1 MFEAIQRIGK
11 GSSCQVY
18 TVLSKQD
25 NKLYAIKE
33 SSSKENEDI
42 IKNEVS
48 IFKHLNNE
56 SPYIIHFFDFF
67 KGKNENNKPCLCI
80 QLEYCEYGNIR
91 EILKKGKKKGIKIS
105 EVEISSIIYNVLKG
119 INFIHKK
126 NLVNRDIKGRNILVG
141 KNGNVKL
148 CDFGICKKYVE
159 NNMKKFRGGSP
170 YWMAPEI
177 LKKEEYNQNID
188 IWALGITCIELAE
201 YEPPY
206 SKYSPEEVLKKI
218 IKNPPKG
225 LNDPNKWS
233 HEFNDFVKKCLEIDK
248 NKRPFSDELLRH
260 DFITNLDKKSIN
272 RNLIIY
278 KFLNKCGYKVLYNKK
293 ERINIHMPLN
303 LANINNLN
311 NSSSK
316 PNTFFKKINKNSNDL
331 VSEKLKVKL
340 NFNDANNIND
350 FSSRKKN
357 NSNKNNDVI
366 YINENNINISTATN
380 RKFSPLV
387 VNRQKNRQSL
397 QYSNFNINVN
407 KNREYKSLNKN
418 IYLRP
423 RSLEKIKVNNTEESE
438 GKKINKNKN
447 SYIPCLT
454 SNCNTN
460 TKEAKK
466 RHNFNFKKNNVIYL
480 NITNYRNINPINPIV
495 VNTNNTEGSERKYE
509 PLISDENDNDIEVN
523 GFNLDEKILDTKI
536 KSLEKERDF
545 VVKNIINKYQ
555 DKIAK
560 ISQEKNNLMM
570 KYSLRNENSNLRNYK
585 NPIKRFSNTTT
596 DHFVNNN
603 GINIIKNR
611 YDYTLSTTTSN
622 K

>member
-18 TVLSKQD
+18 TVISKID

-56 SPYIIHFFDFF
+56 SPYIIHFYDFF
-67 KGKNENNKPCLCI
+67 KGKNEHNKPCLCI

-91 EILKKGKKKGIKIS
+91 EILKKGRKLDIKIS
-105 EVEISSIIYNVLKG
+105 EIEISAIIYMVLQG
-119 INFIHKK
+119 IKFIHEK
-126 NLVNRDIKGRNILVG
+126 NLINRDIKGRNILVG

-148 CDFGICKKYVE
+148 CDFGICKRYIE
-159 NNMKKFRGGSP
+159 NGMKKFRGGSP

-206 SKYSPEEVLKKI
+206 SKYSPEDVLKKI

-225 LNDPNKWS
+225 LNEPEKWS
-233 HEFNDFVKKCLEIDK
+233 YEFNDFVRKCLEIDK
-248 NKRPFSDELLRH
+248 NKRPFADELLRH
-260 DFITNLDKKSIN
+260 EFITNLDKKNLN

-293 ERINIHMPLN
+293 ERINISIPLN
-303 LANINNLN
+303 NIININNS
-311 NSSSK
+311 NSK
-316 PNTFFKKINKNSNDL
+316 RNAFYKKINKKNNELLNDKIKIKLKFNESNDK
-331 VSEKLKVKL
+331 SSFSNRK
-340 NFNDANNIND
+340 NNIN
-350 FSSRKKN
+350 
-357 NSNKNNDVI
+357 NDII
-366 YINENNINISTATN
+366 YINDINNEINN
-380 RKFSPLV
+380 RSKRESSPLV
-387 VNRQKNRQSL
+387 VNRQQYRNSL
-397 QYSNFNINVN
+397 QY
-407 KNREYKSLNKN
+407 NRKKQFRSLNKN

-423 RSLEKIKVNNTEESE
+423 RSLEKIKVNNTEESANKE
-438 GKKINKNKN
+438 VNKNIYN
-447 SYIPCLT
+447 AHFT
-454 SNCNTN
+454 SNCDTN
-460 TKEAKK
+460 SKERKK
-466 RHNFNFKKNNVIYL
+466 RNNYNYKKNNVIYL
-480 NITNYRNINPINPIV
+480 NITNYKNINPINPIV
-495 VNTNNTEGSERKYE
+495 VNTEGSENQYE
-509 PLISDENDNDIEVN
+509 PIISDDIDINE
-523 GFNLDEKILDTKI
+523 FNIDEKLLDTKI

-555 DKIAK
+555 NKIEK
-560 ISQEKNNLMM
+560 ISNEKNNLLM
-570 KYSLRNENSNLRNYK
+570 KYSLRNDNFSLKNYK
-585 NPIKRFSNTTT
+585 NPLKKYSNTST
-596 DHFVNNN
+596 NNFGN
-603 GINIIKNR
+603 IAIKSINNIKNR
-611 YDYTLSTTTSN
+611 YDYTISTTTSN

>member
-18 TVLSKQD
+18 TVISKID

-56 SPYIIHFFDFF
+56 SPYIIHFYDFF
-67 KGKNENNKPCLCI
+67 KGKNEHNKPCLCI

-91 EILKKGKKKGIKIS
+91 EILKKGRKLDIKIS
-105 EVEISSIIYNVLKG
+105 EIEISAIIYMVLQG
-119 INFIHKK
+119 IKFIHEK
-126 NLVNRDIKGRNILVG
+126 NLINRDIKGRNILVG

-148 CDFGICKKYVE
+148 CDFGICKRYIE
-159 NNMKKFRGGSP
+159 NGMKKFRGGSP

-206 SKYSPEEVLKKI
+206 SKYSPEDVLKKI

-225 LNDPNKWS
+225 LNEPEKWS
-233 HEFNDFVKKCLEIDK
+233 YEFNDFVRKCLEIDK
-248 NKRPFSDELLRH
+248 NKRPFADELLRH
-260 DFITNLDKKSIN
+260 DFITNLDKKNLN

-293 ERINIHMPLN
+293 ERINISIPLN
-303 LANINNLN
+303 NIININNS
-311 NSSSK
+311 NSK
-316 PNTFFKKINKNSNDL
+316 RNAFYKKINKKNNELLNDKIKIKLKFNESNDK
-331 VSEKLKVKL
+331 SSFSNRK
-340 NFNDANNIND
+340 NNIN
-350 FSSRKKN
+350 
-357 NSNKNNDVI
+357 NDII
-366 YINENNINISTATN
+366 YINDINNRSK
-380 RKFSPLV
+380 RESSPLV
-387 VNRQKNRQSL
+387 VNRQQYRNSL
-397 QYSNFNINVN
+397 QY
-407 KNREYKSLNKN
+407 NRKKQFRSLNKN

-423 RSLEKIKVNNTEESE
+423 RSLEKIKVNNTEESA
-438 GKKINKNKN
+438 NKEISKN
-447 SYIPCLT
+447 IYNAHFT
-454 SNCNTN
+454 SNCDTN
-460 TKEAKK
+460 SKERKK
-466 RHNFNFKKNNVIYL
+466 RNNYNYKKNNVIYL
-480 NITNYRNINPINPIV
+480 NITNYKNINPINPIV
-495 VNTNNTEGSERKYE
+495 VNTEGSENQYE
-509 PLISDENDNDIEVN
+509 PIISDDIDINE
-523 GFNLDEKILDTKI
+523 FNIDEKLLDTKI

-555 DKIAK
+555 NKIEK
-560 ISQEKNNLMM
+560 ISNEKNNLLM
-570 KYSLRNENSNLRNYK
+570 KYSLRNDNFSLKNYK
-585 NPIKRFSNTTT
+585 NPLKKYSNTST
-596 DHFVNNN
+596 NNFGN
-603 GINIIKNR
+603 IAIKSINNIKNR
-611 YDYTLSTTTSN
+611 YDYTISTTTSN

>member
-18 TVLSKQD
+18 TVISKID

-56 SPYIIHFFDFF
+56 SPYIIHFYDFF
-67 KGKNENNKPCLCI
+67 KGKNEHNKPCLCI

-91 EILKKGKKKGIKIS
+91 EILKKGRKLDIKIS
-105 EVEISSIIYNVLKG
+105 EIEISAIIYMVLQG
-119 INFIHKK
+119 IKFIHEK
-126 NLVNRDIKGRNILVG
+126 NLINRDIKGRNILVG

-148 CDFGICKKYVE
+148 CDFGICKRYIE
-159 NNMKKFRGGSP
+159 NGMKKFRGGSP

-206 SKYSPEEVLKKI
+206 SKYSPEDVLKKI

-225 LNDPNKWS
+225 LNEPEKWS
-233 HEFNDFVKKCLEIDK
+233 YEFNDFVRKCLETDK
-248 NKRPFSDELLRH
+248 NKRPFADELLRH
-260 DFITNLDKKSIN
+260 DFITNLDKKNLN

-293 ERINIHMPLN
+293 ERINISIPLN
-303 LANINNLN
+303 NIININNS
-311 NSSSK
+311 NSK
-316 PNTFFKKINKNSNDL
+316 RNAFYKKINKKNNELLNDKIKIKLKFNESNDK
-331 VSEKLKVKL
+331 SSFSNRK
-340 NFNDANNIND
+340 NNIN
-350 FSSRKKN
+350 
-357 NSNKNNDVI
+357 NDII
-366 YINENNINISTATN
+366 YINDINNEINN
-380 RKFSPLV
+380 RSKRESSPLV
-387 VNRQKNRQSL
+387 VNRQQYRNSL
-397 QYSNFNINVN
+397 QY
-407 KNREYKSLNKN
+407 NRKKQFRSLNKN

-423 RSLEKIKVNNTEESE
+423 RSLEKIKVNNTEESANKE
-438 GKKINKNKN
+438 VNKNIYN
-447 SYIPCLT
+447 AHFT
-454 SNCNTN
+454 SNCGTN
-460 TKEAKK
+460 SKERKK
-466 RHNFNFKKNNVIYL
+466 RNNYNYKKNNVIYL
-480 NITNYRNINPINPIV
+480 NITNYKNINPINPIV
-495 VNTNNTEGSERKYE
+495 VNTEGSENQYE
-509 PLISDENDNDIEVN
+509 PIISDDIDINE
-523 GFNLDEKILDTKI
+523 FNIDEKLLDTKI

-555 DKIAK
+555 NKIEK
-560 ISQEKNNLMM
+560 ISNEKNNLLM
-570 KYSLRNENSNLRNYK
+570 KYSLRNDNFSLKNYK
-585 NPIKRFSNTTT
+585 NPLKKYSNTST
-596 DHFVNNN
+596 NNFGN
-603 GINIIKNR
+603 IAIKSINNIKNR
-611 YDYTLSTTTSN
+611 YDYTISTTTSN

>member
-18 TVLSKQD
+18 TVISKID

-56 SPYIIHFFDFF
+56 SPYIIHFYDFF
-67 KGKNENNKPCLCI
+67 KGKNEHNKPCLCI

-91 EILKKGKKKGIKIS
+91 EILKKGRKLDIKIS
-105 EVEISSIIYNVLKG
+105 EIEISAIIYMVLQG
-119 INFIHKK
+119 IKFIHEK
-126 NLVNRDIKGRNILVG
+126 NLINRDIKGRNILVG

-148 CDFGICKKYVE
+148 CDFGICKRYIE
-159 NNMKKFRGGSP
+159 NGMKKYRGGSP

-206 SKYSPEEVLKKI
+206 SKYSPEDVLKKI

-225 LNDPNKWS
+225 LNEPEKWS
-233 HEFNDFVKKCLEIDK
+233 YEFNDFVRKCLETDK
-248 NKRPFSDELLRH
+248 NKRPFADELLRH
-260 DFITNLDKKSIN
+260 DFITNLDKKNLN

-293 ERINIHMPLN
+293 ERINISIPLN
-303 LANINNLN
+303 NIININNS
-311 NSSSK
+311 NSK
-316 PNTFFKKINKNSNDL
+316 RNAFYKKINKKNNELLNDKIKIKLKFNESNDK
-331 VSEKLKVKL
+331 SSFSNRK
-340 NFNDANNIND
+340 NNIN
-350 FSSRKKN
+350 
-357 NSNKNNDVI
+357 NDII
-366 YINENNINISTATN
+366 YINDINNEINN
-380 RKFSPLV
+380 RSKRESSPLV
-387 VNRQKNRQSL
+387 VNRQQYRNSL
-397 QYSNFNINVN
+397 QY
-407 KNREYKSLNKN
+407 NRKKQFRSLNKN

-423 RSLEKIKVNNTEESE
+423 RSLEKIKVNNTEESANKE
-438 GKKINKNKN
+438 VNKNIYN
-447 SYIPCLT
+447 AHFT
-454 SNCNTN
+454 SNCDTN
-460 TKEAKK
+460 SKERKK
-466 RHNFNFKKNNVIYL
+466 RNNYNYKKNNVIYL
-480 NITNYRNINPINPIV
+480 NITNYKNINPINPIV
-495 VNTNNTEGSERKYE
+495 VNTEGSENQYE
-509 PLISDENDNDIEVN
+509 PIISDDIDINE
-523 GFNLDEKILDTKI
+523 FNIDEKLLDTKI

-555 DKIAK
+555 NKIEK
-560 ISQEKNNLMM
+560 ISNEKNNLLM
-570 KYSLRNENSNLRNYK
+570 KYSLRNDNFSLKNYK
-585 NPIKRFSNTTT
+585 NPLKKYSNTST
-596 DHFVNNN
+596 NNFGN
-603 GINIIKNR
+603 IAIKSINNIKNR
-611 YDYTLSTTTSN
+611 YDYTISTTTSN

>member
-18 TVLSKQD
+18 TVISKID

-56 SPYIIHFFDFF
+56 SPYIIHFYDFF
-67 KGKNENNKPCLCI
+67 KGKNEHNKPCLCI

-91 EILKKGKKKGIKIS
+91 EILKKGRKLDIKIS
-105 EVEISSIIYNVLKG
+105 EIEISAIIYMVLQG
-119 INFIHKK
+119 IKFIHEK
-126 NLVNRDIKGRNILVG
+126 NLINRDIKGRNILVG

-148 CDFGICKKYVE
+148 CDFGICKRYIE
-159 NNMKKFRGGSP
+159 NGMKKYRGGSP

-206 SKYSPEEVLKKI
+206 SKYSPEDVLKKI

-225 LNDPNKWS
+225 LNEPEKWS
-233 HEFNDFVKKCLEIDK
+233 YEFNDFVRKCLEIDK
-248 NKRPFSDELLRH
+248 NKRPFADELLRH
-260 DFITNLDKKSIN
+260 DFITNLDKKNLN

-293 ERINIHMPLN
+293 ERINISIPLN
-303 LANINNLN
+303 NIININNS
-311 NSSSK
+311 NSK
-316 PNTFFKKINKNSNDL
+316 RNAFYKKINKKNNELLNDKIKIKLKFNESNDK
-331 VSEKLKVKL
+331 SSFSNRK
-340 NFNDANNIND
+340 NNIN
-350 FSSRKKN
+350 
-357 NSNKNNDVI
+357 NDII
-366 YINENNINISTATN
+366 YINDKNNEINN
-380 RKFSPLV
+380 RSKRESSPLV
-387 VNRQKNRQSL
+387 VNRQQYRNSL
-397 QYSNFNINVN
+397 QY
-407 KNREYKSLNKN
+407 NRKKQFRSLNKN

-423 RSLEKIKVNNTEESE
+423 RSLEKIKVNNTEESA
-438 GKKINKNKN
+438 NKEISKN
-447 SYIPCLT
+447 IYNAHFT

-460 TKEAKK
+460 SKERKK
-466 RHNFNFKKNNVIYL
+466 RNNYNYKKNNVIYL
-480 NITNYRNINPINPIV
+480 NITNYKNINPINPIV
-495 VNTNNTEGSERKYE
+495 VNTEGSENQYE
-509 PLISDENDNDIEVN
+509 PIISDDIDINE
-523 GFNLDEKILDTKI
+523 FNIDEKLLDTKI

-545 VVKNIINKYQ
+545 VVKNIMNKYQ
-555 DKIAK
+555 NKIEK
-560 ISQEKNNLMM
+560 ISNEKNNLLM
-570 KYSLRNENSNLRNYK
+570 KYSLRNDNFSLKNYK
-585 NPIKRFSNTTT
+585 NPLKKYSNTST
-596 DHFVNNN
+596 NNFGN
-603 GINIIKNR
+603 IAIKSINNIKNR
-611 YDYTLSTTTSN
+611 YDYTTSTTTSN

>member
-18 TVLSKQD
+18 TVISKID

-56 SPYIIHFFDFF
+56 SPYIIHFYDFF
-67 KGKNENNKPCLCI
+67 KGKNEHNKPCLCI

-91 EILKKGKKKGIKIS
+91 EILKKGRKLDIKIS
-105 EVEISSIIYNVLKG
+105 EIEISAIIYMVLQG
-119 INFIHKK
+119 IKFIHEK
-126 NLVNRDIKGRNILVG
+126 NLINRDIKGRNILVG

-148 CDFGICKKYVE
+148 CDFGICKRYIE
-159 NNMKKFRGGSP
+159 NGMKKYRGGSP

-206 SKYSPEEVLKKI
+206 SKYSPEDVLKKI

-225 LNDPNKWS
+225 LNEPEKWS
-233 HEFNDFVKKCLEIDK
+233 YEFNDFVRKCLEIDK
-248 NKRPFSDELLRH
+248 NKRPFADELLRH
-260 DFITNLDKKSIN
+260 DFITNLDKKNLN

-293 ERINIHMPLN
+293 ERINISIPLN
-303 LANINNLN
+303 NIININNS
-311 NSSSK
+311 NSK
-316 PNTFFKKINKNSNDL
+316 RNAFYKKINKKNNELLNDKIKIKLKFNESNDK
-331 VSEKLKVKL
+331 SSFSNRK
-340 NFNDANNIND
+340 NNIN
-350 FSSRKKN
+350 
-357 NSNKNNDVI
+357 NDII
-366 YINENNINISTATN
+366 YINDKNNEINN
-380 RKFSPLV
+380 RSKRESSPLV
-387 VNRQKNRQSL
+387 VNRQQYRNSL
-397 QYSNFNINVN
+397 QY
-407 KNREYKSLNKN
+407 NRKKQFRSLNKN

-423 RSLEKIKVNNTEESE
+423 RSLEKIKVNNTEESA
-438 GKKINKNKN
+438 NKEISKN
-447 SYIPCLT
+447 IYNAHFT

-460 TKEAKK
+460 SKERKK
-466 RHNFNFKKNNVIYL
+466 RNNYNYKKNNVIYL
-480 NITNYRNINPINPIV
+480 NITNYKNINPINPIV
-495 VNTNNTEGSERKYE
+495 VNTEGSENQYE
-509 PLISDENDNDIEVN
+509 PIISDDIDINE
-523 GFNLDEKILDTKI
+523 FNIDEKLLDTKI

-545 VVKNIINKYQ
+545 VVKNIMNKYQ
-555 DKIAK
+555 NKIEK
-560 ISQEKNNLMM
+560 ISNEKNNLLM
-570 KYSLRNENSNLRNYK
+570 KYSLRNDNFSLKNYK
-585 NPIKRFSNTTT
+585 NPLKKYSNTST
-596 DHFVNNN
+596 NNFGN
-603 GINIIKNR
+603 IAIKSINNIKNR
-611 YDYTLSTTTSN
+611 YDYTISTTTSN

>member
-18 TVLSKQD
+18 TVISKID

-56 SPYIIHFFDFF
+56 SPYIIHFYDFF
-67 KGKNENNKPCLCI
+67 KGKNEHNKPCLCI

-91 EILKKGKKKGIKIS
+91 EILKKGRKLDIKIS
-105 EVEISSIIYNVLKG
+105 EIEISAIIYMVLQG
-119 INFIHKK
+119 IKFIHEK
-126 NLVNRDIKGRNILVG
+126 NLINRDIKGRNILVG

-148 CDFGICKKYVE
+148 CDFGICKRYIE
-159 NNMKKFRGGSP
+159 NGMKKFRGGSP

-206 SKYSPEEVLKKI
+206 SKYSPEDVLKKI

-225 LNDPNKWS
+225 LNEPEKWS
-233 HEFNDFVKKCLEIDK
+233 YEFNDFVRKCLEIDK
-248 NKRPFSDELLRH
+248 NKRPFADELLRH
-260 DFITNLDKKSIN
+260 DFITNLDKKNLN

-293 ERINIHMPLN
+293 ERINISIPLN
-303 LANINNLN
+303 NIININNS
-311 NSSSK
+311 NSK
-316 PNTFFKKINKNSNDL
+316 RNAFYKKINKKNNELLNDKIKIKLKFNESNDK
-331 VSEKLKVKL
+331 SSFSNRK
-340 NFNDANNIND
+340 NNIN
-350 FSSRKKN
+350 
-357 NSNKNNDVI
+357 NDII
-366 YINENNINISTATN
+366 YINDINNEINNKSK
-380 RKFSPLV
+380 RESSPLV
-387 VNRQKNRQSL
+387 VNRQQYRNSL
-397 QYSNFNINVN
+397 QY
-407 KNREYKSLNKN
+407 NRKKQFRSLNKN

-423 RSLEKIKVNNTEESE
+423 RSLEKIKVNNTEESA
-438 GKKINKNKN
+438 NKEISKN
-447 SYIPCLT
+447 IYNAHFT
-454 SNCNTN
+454 SNCDTN
-460 TKEAKK
+460 SKERKK
-466 RHNFNFKKNNVIYL
+466 RNNYNYKKNNVIYL
-480 NITNYRNINPINPIV
+480 NITNYKNINPINPIV
-495 VNTNNTEGSERKYE
+495 VNTEGSENQYE
-509 PLISDENDNDIEVN
+509 PIISDDIDINE
-523 GFNLDEKILDTKI
+523 FNIDEKLLDTKI

-555 DKIAK
+555 NKIEK
-560 ISQEKNNLMM
+560 ISNEKNNLLM
-570 KYSLRNENSNLRNYK
+570 KYSLRNDNFSLKNYK
-585 NPIKRFSNTTT
+585 NPLKKYSNTST
-596 DHFVNNN
+596 NNFGN
-603 GINIIKNR
+603 IAIKSINNIKNR
-611 YDYTLSTTTSN
+611 YDYTISTTTSN

>member
-18 TVLSKQD
+18 TVISKID

-56 SPYIIHFFDFF
+56 SPYIIHFYDFF
-67 KGKNENNKPCLCI
+67 KGKNEHNKPCLCI

-91 EILKKGKKKGIKIS
+91 EILKKGRKLDIKIS
-105 EVEISSIIYNVLKG
+105 EIEISAIIYMVLQG
-119 INFIHKK
+119 IKFIHEK
-126 NLVNRDIKGRNILVG
+126 NLINRDIKGRNILVG

-148 CDFGICKKYVE
+148 CDFGICKRYIE
-159 NNMKKFRGGSP
+159 NGMKKFRGGSP

-206 SKYSPEEVLKKI
+206 SKYSPEDVLKKI

-225 LNDPNKWS
+225 LNEPEKWS
-233 HEFNDFVKKCLEIDK
+233 YEFNDFVRKCLEIDK
-248 NKRPFSDELLRH
+248 NKRPFADELLRH
-260 DFITNLDKKSIN
+260 DFITNLDKKNLN

-293 ERINIHMPLN
+293 ERINISIPLN
-303 LANINNLN
+303 NIININNS
-311 NSSSK
+311 NSK
-316 PNTFFKKINKNSNDL
+316 RNAFYKKINKKNNELLNDKIKIKLKFNESNDK
-331 VSEKLKVKL
+331 SSFSNRK
-340 NFNDANNIND
+340 NNIN
-350 FSSRKKN
+350 
-357 NSNKNNDVI
+357 NDII
-366 YINENNINISTATN
+366 YINDINNEINNKSK
-380 RKFSPLV
+380 RESSPLV
-387 VNRQKNRQSL
+387 VNRQQYRNSL
-397 QYSNFNINVN
+397 QY
-407 KNREYKSLNKN
+407 NRKKQFRSLNKN

-423 RSLEKIKVNNTEESE
+423 RSLEKIKVNNTEESANKE
-438 GKKINKNKN
+438 INKNIYN
-447 SYIPCLT
+447 AHFT
-454 SNCNTN
+454 SNCDTN
-460 TKEAKK
+460 SKERKK
-466 RHNFNFKKNNVIYL
+466 RNNYNYKKNNVIYL
-480 NITNYRNINPINPIV
+480 NITNYKNINPINPIV
-495 VNTNNTEGSERKYE
+495 VNTEGSENQYE
-509 PLISDENDNDIEVN
+509 PIISDDIDINE
-523 GFNLDEKILDTKI
+523 FNIDEKLLDTKI

-555 DKIAK
+555 NKIEK
-560 ISQEKNNLMM
+560 ISNEKNNLLM
-570 KYSLRNENSNLRNYK
+570 KYSLRNDNFSLKNYK
-585 NPIKRFSNTTT
+585 NPLKKYSNTST
-596 DHFVNNN
+596 NNFGN
-603 GINIIKNR
+603 IAIKSINNIKNR
-611 YDYTLSTTTSN
+611 YDYTISTTTSN

>member
-18 TVLSKQD
+18 TVISKID

-56 SPYIIHFFDFF
+56 SPYIIHFYDFF
-67 KGKNENNKPCLCI
+67 KGKNEHNKPCLCI

-91 EILKKGKKKGIKIS
+91 EILKKGRKLDIKIS
-105 EVEISSIIYNVLKG
+105 EIEISAIIYMVLQG
-119 INFIHKK
+119 IKFIHEK
-126 NLVNRDIKGRNILVG
+126 NLINRDIKGRNILVG

-148 CDFGICKKYVE
+148 CDFGICKRYIE
-159 NNMKKFRGGSP
+159 NGMKKFRGGSP

-206 SKYSPEEVLKKI
+206 SKYSPEDVLKKI

-225 LNDPNKWS
+225 LNEPEKWS
-233 HEFNDFVKKCLEIDK
+233 YEFNDFVRKCLEIDK
-248 NKRPFSDELLRH
+248 NKRPFADELLRH
-260 DFITNLDKKSIN
+260 DFITNLDKKNLN

-293 ERINIHMPLN
+293 ERINISIPLN
-303 LANINNLN
+303 NIININNS
-311 NSSSK
+311 NSK
-316 PNTFFKKINKNSNDL
+316 RNAFYKKINKKNNELLNDKIKIKLKFNESNDK
-331 VSEKLKVKL
+331 SSFSNRK
-340 NFNDANNIND
+340 NNIN
-350 FSSRKKN
+350 
-357 NSNKNNDVI
+357 NDII
-366 YINENNINISTATN
+366 YINDKNNEINN
-380 RKFSPLV
+380 RSKRESSPLV
-387 VNRQKNRQSL
+387 VNRQQYRNSL
-397 QYSNFNINVN
+397 QY
-407 KNREYKSLNKN
+407 NRKKQFRSLNKN

-423 RSLEKIKVNNTEESE
+423 RSLEKIKVNNTEESA
-438 GKKINKNKN
+438 NKEISKN
-447 SYIPCLT
+447 IYNAHFT

-460 TKEAKK
+460 SKERKK
-466 RHNFNFKKNNVIYL
+466 RNNYNYKKNNVIYL
-480 NITNYRNINPINPIV
+480 NITNYKNINPINPIV
-495 VNTNNTEGSERKYE
+495 VNTEGSENQYE
-509 PLISDENDNDIEVN
+509 PIISDDIDIND
-523 GFNLDEKILDTKI
+523 FNIDEKLLDTKI

-545 VVKNIINKYQ
+545 VVKNIMNKYQ
-555 DKIAK
+555 NKIEK
-560 ISQEKNNLMM
+560 ISNEKNNLLM
-570 KYSLRNENSNLRNYK
+570 KYSLRNDNFSLKNYK
-585 NPIKRFSNTTT
+585 NPLKKYSNTST
-596 DHFVNNN
+596 NNFGN
-603 GINIIKNR
+603 IAIKSINNIKNR
-611 YDYTLSTTTSN
+611 YDYTISTTNSN

>member
-18 TVLSKQD
+18 TVISKID

-56 SPYIIHFFDFF
+56 SPYIIHFYDFF
-67 KGKNENNKPCLCI
+67 KGKNEHNKPCLCI

-91 EILKKGKKKGIKIS
+91 EILKKGRKLDIKIS
-105 EVEISSIIYNVLKG
+105 EIEISAIIYMVLQG
-119 INFIHKK
+119 IKFIHEK
-126 NLVNRDIKGRNILVG
+126 NLINRDIKGRNILVG

-148 CDFGICKKYVE
+148 CDFGICKRYIE
-159 NNMKKFRGGSP
+159 NGMKKYRGGSP

-206 SKYSPEEVLKKI
+206 SKYSPEDVLKKI

-225 LNDPNKWS
+225 LNEPEKWS
-233 HEFNDFVKKCLEIDK
+233 YEFNDFVRKCLETDK
-248 NKRPFSDELLRH
+248 NKRPFADELLRH
-260 DFITNLDKKSIN
+260 DFITNLDKKNLN

-293 ERINIHMPLN
+293 ERINISIPLN
-303 LANINNLN
+303 NIININNS
-311 NSSSK
+311 NSK
-316 PNTFFKKINKNSNDL
+316 RNAFYKKINKKNNELLNDKIKIKLKFNESNDK
-331 VSEKLKVKL
+331 SSFSNRK
-340 NFNDANNIND
+340 NNIN
-350 FSSRKKN
+350 
-357 NSNKNNDVI
+357 NDII
-366 YINENNINISTATN
+366 YINDINNEINN
-380 RKFSPLV
+380 RSKRESSPLV
-387 VNRQKNRQSL
+387 VNRQQYRNSL
-397 QYSNFNINVN
+397 QY
-407 KNREYKSLNKN
+407 NRKKQFRSLNKN

-423 RSLEKIKVNNTEESE
+423 RSLEKIKVNNTEESA
-438 GKKINKNKN
+438 NKEISKN
-447 SYIPCLT
+447 IYNAHFT

-460 TKEAKK
+460 SKERKK
-466 RHNFNFKKNNVIYL
+466 RNNYNYKKNNVIYL
-480 NITNYRNINPINPIV
+480 NITNYKNINPINPIV
-495 VNTNNTEGSERKYE
+495 VNTEGSENQYE
-509 PLISDENDNDIEVN
+509 PIISDDIDINE
-523 GFNLDEKILDTKI
+523 FNIDEKLLDTKI

-545 VVKNIINKYQ
+545 VVKNIMNKYQ
-555 DKIAK
+555 NKIEK
-560 ISQEKNNLMM
+560 ISNEKNNLLM
-570 KYSLRNENSNLRNYK
+570 KYSLRNDNFSLKNYK
-585 NPIKRFSNTTT
+585 NPLKKYSNTST
-596 DHFVNNN
+596 NNFGN
-603 GINIIKNR
+603 IAIKSINNIKNR
-611 YDYTLSTTTSN
+611 YDYTTSTTTSN

>member
-18 TVLSKQD
+18 TVISKID

-56 SPYIIHFFDFF
+56 SPYIIHFYDFF
-67 KGKNENNKPCLCI
+67 KGKNEHNKPCLCI

-91 EILKKGKKKGIKIS
+91 EILKKGRKLDIKIS
-105 EVEISSIIYNVLKG
+105 EIEISAIIYMVLQG
-119 INFIHKK
+119 IKFIHEK
-126 NLVNRDIKGRNILVG
+126 NLINRDIKGRNILVG

-148 CDFGICKKYVE
+148 CDFGICKRYIE
-159 NNMKKFRGGSP
+159 NGMKKFRGGSP

-206 SKYSPEEVLKKI
+206 SKYSPEDVLKKI

-225 LNDPNKWS
+225 LNEPEKWS
-233 HEFNDFVKKCLEIDK
+233 YEFNDFVRKCLEIDK
-248 NKRPFSDELLRH
+248 NKRPFADELLRH
-260 DFITNLDKKSIN
+260 DFITNLDKKNLN

-293 ERINIHMPLN
+293 ERINISIPLN
-303 LANINNLN
+303 NIININNS
-311 NSSSK
+311 NSK
-316 PNTFFKKINKNSNDL
+316 RNAFYKKINKKNNELLNDKIKIKLKFNESNDK
-331 VSEKLKVKL
+331 SSFSNRK
-340 NFNDANNIND
+340 NNIN
-350 FSSRKKN
+350 
-357 NSNKNNDVI
+357 NDII
-366 YINENNINISTATN
+366 YINDINNEINNKSK
-380 RKFSPLV
+380 RESSPLV
-387 VNRQKNRQSL
+387 VNRQQYRNSL
-397 QYSNFNINVN
+397 QY
-407 KNREYKSLNKN
+407 NRKKQFRSLNKN

-423 RSLEKIKVNNTEESE
+423 RSLEKIKVNNTEESANKE
-438 GKKINKNKN
+438 VNKNIYN
-447 SYIPCLT
+447 AHFT
-454 SNCNTN
+454 SNCDTN
-460 TKEAKK
+460 SKERKK
-466 RHNFNFKKNNVIYL
+466 RNNYNYKKNNVIYL
-480 NITNYRNINPINPIV
+480 NITNYKNINPINPIV
-495 VNTNNTEGSERKYE
+495 VNTEGSENQYE
-509 PLISDENDNDIEVN
+509 PIISDDIDINE
-523 GFNLDEKILDTKI
+523 FNLDEKLLDTKI

-555 DKIAK
+555 NKIEK
-560 ISQEKNNLMM
+560 ISNEKNNLLM
-570 KYSLRNENSNLRNYK
+570 KYSLRNDNFSLKNYK
-585 NPIKRFSNTTT
+585 NPLKKYSNTST
-596 DHFVNNN
+596 NNFGN
-603 GINIIKNR
+603 IAIKSINNIKNR
-611 YDYTLSTTTSN
+611 YDYTISTTTSN

>member
-18 TVLSKQD
+18 TVISKID

-56 SPYIIHFFDFF
+56 SPYIIHFYDFF
-67 KGKNENNKPCLCI
+67 KGKNEHNKPCLCI

-91 EILKKGKKKGIKIS
+91 EILKKGKKLNIKITEMEISAIIYMVLQGIK
-105 EVEISSIIYNVLKG
+105 
-119 INFIHKK
+119 FIHEK
-126 NLVNRDIKGRNILVG
+126 NLINRDIKGRNILVG

-148 CDFGICKKYVE
+148 CDFGICKRYIE
-159 NNMKKFRGGSP
+159 NGMKKFRGGSP

-225 LNDPNKWS
+225 LNEPEKWS
-233 HEFNDFVKKCLEIDK
+233 YEFNDFIKKCLEIDK
-248 NKRPFSDELLRH
+248 NKRPFAGELLKH
-260 DFITNLDKKSIN
+260 DFIINLDKKNLN

-293 ERINIHMPLN
+293 ERINISSPLN
-303 LANINNLN
+303 NIININNSCSKQNAFYKKVNTNNKGLLN
-311 NSSSK
+311 D
-316 PNTFFKKINKNSNDL
+316 KIKIKLKFNEMSDKNS
-331 VSEKLKVKL
+331 
-340 NFNDANNIND
+340 
-350 FSSRKKN
+350 FSNTKKN
-357 NSNKNNDVI
+357 SQNDNI
-366 YINENNINISTATN
+366 YINDINNRSK
-380 RKFSPLV
+380 RESSPLV
-387 VNRQKNRQSL
+387 VNRQQNRKSI
-397 QYSNFNINVN
+397 QYN
-407 KNREYKSLNKN
+407 KHKQFRSLNKN

-423 RSLEKIKVNNTEESE
+423 RSLEKIKLNNTEEND
-438 GKKINKNKN
+438 KKEINQNFYN
-447 SYIPCLT
+447 PHFT
-454 SNCNTN
+454 SNCDTN
-460 TKEAKK
+460 SKERKK
-466 RHNFNFKKNNVIYL
+466 KNNYNYKKNNVIYL

-495 VNTNNTEGSERKYE
+495 LNTEGSENQYE
-509 PLISDENDNDIEVN
+509 PIINDDNDVN
-523 GFNLDEKILDTKI
+523 EFNLDEKLLDTKI

-555 DKIAK
+555 NKIEK
-560 ISQEKNNLMM
+560 ISKEKNNLLL
-570 KYSLRNENSNLRNYK
+570 KYSLRNENFSLKNYK
-585 NPIKRFSNTTT
+585 NPIKKYSNTST
-596 DHFVNNN
+596 NNFGN
-603 GINIIKNR
+603 IAINNIKNK
-611 YDYTLSTTTSN
+611 YDYTISTTTSN

>member
-18 TVLSKQD
+18 TVISKID

-56 SPYIIHFFDFF
+56 SPYIIHFYDFF
-67 KGKNENNKPCLCI
+67 KGKNEHNKPCLCI

-91 EILKKGKKKGIKIS
+91 EILKKGRKLDIKIS
-105 EVEISSIIYNVLKG
+105 EIEISAIIYMVLQG
-119 INFIHKK
+119 IKFIHEK
-126 NLVNRDIKGRNILVG
+126 NLINRDIKGRNILVG

-148 CDFGICKKYVE
+148 CDFGICKRYIE
-159 NNMKKFRGGSP
+159 NGMKKFRGGSP

-206 SKYSPEEVLKKI
+206 SKYSPEDVLKKI

-225 LNDPNKWS
+225 LNEPEKWS
-233 HEFNDFVKKCLEIDK
+233 YEFNDFVRKCLEIDK
-248 NKRPFSDELLRH
+248 NKRPFADELLRH
-260 DFITNLDKKSIN
+260 DFITNLDKKNLN

-293 ERINIHMPLN
+293 ERINISIPLN
-303 LANINNLN
+303 NIININNS
-311 NSSSK
+311 NSK
-316 PNTFFKKINKNSNDL
+316 RNAFYKKINKKNNELLNDKIKIKLKFNESNDK
-331 VSEKLKVKL
+331 SSFSNRK
-340 NFNDANNIND
+340 NNIN
-350 FSSRKKN
+350 
-357 NSNKNNDVI
+357 NDII
-366 YINENNINISTATN
+366 YINDKNNEINN
-380 RKFSPLV
+380 RSKRESSPLV
-387 VNRQKNRQSL
+387 VNRQQYRNSL
-397 QYSNFNINVN
+397 QY
-407 KNREYKSLNKN
+407 NRKKQFRSLNKN

-423 RSLEKIKVNNTEESE
+423 RSLEKIKVNNTEESANKE
-438 GKKINKNKN
+438 VNKNIYN
-447 SYIPCLT
+447 AHFT
-454 SNCNTN
+454 SNCDTN
-460 TKEAKK
+460 SKERKK
-466 RHNFNFKKNNVIYL
+466 RNNYNYKKNNVIYL
-480 NITNYRNINPINPIV
+480 NITNYKNINPINPIV
-495 VNTNNTEGSERKYE
+495 VNTEGSENQYE
-509 PLISDENDNDIEVN
+509 PIISDDIDINE
-523 GFNLDEKILDTKI
+523 FNIDEKLLDTKI

-555 DKIAK
+555 NKIEK
-560 ISQEKNNLMM
+560 ISNEKNNLLM
-570 KYSLRNENSNLRNYK
+570 KYSLRNDNFSLKNYK
-585 NPIKRFSNTTT
+585 NPLKKYSNTST
-596 DHFVNNN
+596 NNFGN
-603 GINIIKNR
+603 IAIKSINNIKNR
-611 YDYTLSTTTSN
+611 YDYTISTTTSN

>member
-18 TVLSKQD
+18 TVISKID

-56 SPYIIHFFDFF
+56 SPYIIHFYDFF
-67 KGKNENNKPCLCI
+67 KGKNEHNKPCLCI

-91 EILKKGKKKGIKIS
+91 EILKKGRKLDIKIS
-105 EVEISSIIYNVLKG
+105 EIEISAIIYMVLQG
-119 INFIHKK
+119 IKFIHEK
-126 NLVNRDIKGRNILVG
+126 NLINRDIKGRNILVG

-148 CDFGICKKYVE
+148 CDFGICKRYIE
-159 NNMKKFRGGSP
+159 NGMKKFRGGSP

-206 SKYSPEEVLKKI
+206 SKYSPEDVLKKI

-225 LNDPNKWS
+225 LNEPEKWS
-233 HEFNDFVKKCLEIDK
+233 YEFNDFVRKCLEIDK
-248 NKRPFSDELLRH
+248 NKRPFADELLRH
-260 DFITNLDKKSIN
+260 DFITNLDKKNLN

-293 ERINIHMPLN
+293 ERINISIPLN
-303 LANINNLN
+303 NIININNS
-311 NSSSK
+311 NSK
-316 PNTFFKKINKNSNDL
+316 RNAFYKKINKKNNELLNDKIKIKLKFNESNDK
-331 VSEKLKVKL
+331 SSFSNRK
-340 NFNDANNIND
+340 NNIN
-350 FSSRKKN
+350 
-357 NSNKNNDVI
+357 NDII
-366 YINENNINISTATN
+366 YINDKNNEINN
-380 RKFSPLV
+380 RSKRESSPLV
-387 VNRQKNRQSL
+387 VNRQQYRNSL
-397 QYSNFNINVN
+397 QY
-407 KNREYKSLNKN
+407 NRKKQFRSLNKN

-423 RSLEKIKVNNTEESE
+423 RSLEKIKVNNTEESANKE
-438 GKKINKNKN
+438 INKNIYN
-447 SYIPCLT
+447 AHFT

-460 TKEAKK
+460 SKERKK
-466 RHNFNFKKNNVIYL
+466 RNNYNYKKNNVIYL
-480 NITNYRNINPINPIV
+480 NITNYKNINPINPIV
-495 VNTNNTEGSERKYE
+495 VNTEGSENQYE
-509 PLISDENDNDIEVN
+509 PIISDDIDINE
-523 GFNLDEKILDTKI
+523 FNIDEKLLDTKI

-555 DKIAK
+555 NKIEK
-560 ISQEKNNLMM
+560 ISNEKNNLLM
-570 KYSLRNENSNLRNYK
+570 KYSLRNDNFSLKNYK
-585 NPIKRFSNTTT
+585 NPLKKYSNTST
-596 DHFVNNN
+596 NNFGN
-603 GINIIKNR
+603 IAIKSINNIKNR
-611 YDYTLSTTTSN
+611 YDYTISTTTSN